1 MEELFL
7 EVLKEHK
14 NRYPQMEPEDYG
26 KLIYQSEFGAK
37 HFMADRESVLSSI
50 EKEMLNLPDDADLE
64 EAELIGKGI
73 CRFPLVKLRSKRA
86 AGLCADLF
94 LKTAGICHGSD
105 EGLAYKLA
113 LAEGLQIE
121 GLTEWGKEWKR
132 RGYPPV
138 RHSDAYRRAYRP
150 HYRLLK
156 TEYAVYFPVLLR
168 ITELLEEKA
177 VAVIGIDGRCGSGK
191 THLAALLEEMFSCH
205 VLHMDDFYLPVEART
220 ENWRETA
227 GGNMD
232 FIRFQRE
239 ALSLAKAGETIRYR
253 RYNCQSGKMED
264 EILLPPRRLYV
275 AEGSYSHSPMLN
287 EKYDM
292 KIFLTCEKKIQK
304 KRLKEREGSYYA
316 AFLKDWIPM
325 EERYFLEYGIEE
337 KSGYVIETS
346 LI

>member
-1 MEELFL
+1 
-7 EVLKEHK
+7 
-14 NRYPQMEPEDYG
+14 
-26 KLIYQSEFGAK
+26 
-37 HFMADRESVLSSI
+37 
-50 EKEMLNLPDDADLE
+50 
-64 EAELIGKGI
+64 
-73 CRFPLVKLRSKRA
+73 
-86 AGLCADLF
+86 
-94 LKTAGICHGSD
+94 
-105 EGLAYKLA
+105 
-113 LAEGLQIE
+113 
-121 GLTEWGKEWKR
+121 
-132 RGYPPV
+132 
-138 RHSDAYRRAYRP
+138 
-150 HYRLLK
+150 
-156 TEYAVYFPVLLR
+156 
-168 ITELLEEKA
+168 
-177 VAVIGIDGRCGSGK
+177 
-191 THLAALLEEMFSCH
+191 
-205 VLHMDDFYLPVEART
+205 
-220 ENWRETA
+220 
-227 GGNMD
+227 MD